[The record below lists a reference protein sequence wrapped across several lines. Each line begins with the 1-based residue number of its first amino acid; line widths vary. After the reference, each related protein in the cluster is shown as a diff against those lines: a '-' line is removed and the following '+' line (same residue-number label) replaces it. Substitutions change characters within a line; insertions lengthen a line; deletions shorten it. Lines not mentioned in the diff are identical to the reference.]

1 MMCQDRI
8 AIGIELPNFNLLWVK
23 EKEKSLREA
32 PQTYERSLCCDWQ
45 RYGVIAAHRLRQRP
59 FEPSYMA
66 LVLLSNPIA
75 AARWERLIGVP
86 TAQLLGQTG

>member
-1 MMCQDRI
+1 MQ
-8 AIGIELPNFNLLWVK
+8 
-23 EKEKSLREA
+23 
-32 PQTYERSLCCDWQ
+32 
-45 RYGVIAAHRLRQRP
+45 LRQRP
-59 FEPSYMA
+59 FEPRYMA